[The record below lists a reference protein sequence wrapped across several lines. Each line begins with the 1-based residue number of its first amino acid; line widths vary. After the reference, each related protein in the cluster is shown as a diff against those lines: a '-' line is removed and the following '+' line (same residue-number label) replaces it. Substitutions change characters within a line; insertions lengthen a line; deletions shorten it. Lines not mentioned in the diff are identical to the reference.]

1 MNKFKDKTLLILGSN
16 VGTIDIINY
25 AKKNGAKIVVT
36 DYYDPKDS
44 PGKLVSDYHEKIS
57 TDDINGLLD
66 LCEKYKVDGIIS
78 GISEFNLLQA
88 KKVCNLLKKPIYF
101 SDQQW
106 NLISHK
112 DSFRKLCEEFNV
124 SCPKTY
130 FLGPISNFISLKN
143 IEYPIVIKPVDGS
156 MSQGVTICSC
166 EDKLQEALQEAD
178 KFSDSN
184 RIIIE
189 EFFEGDE
196 FTAHYSI
203 VNGKVNLACMDNR
216 YPVSVNR
223 GSVTTIPIARVFP
236 STFLSKYLEKENQN
250 VIKMIES
257 INLKSGI
264 LFLQGFYNK
273 EKDKFCIFEAGLR
286 CAGEAP
292 YRFIEKVN
300 GLNFLNPIVDLSLET
315 PTKDYDFS
323 KENPYLNGKYCGVIS
338 LVTKGGKV
346 SKIEGLEESVSNVKS
361 VIEYECRY
369 KEGEE
374 TPSGNTLRQLMIR
387 FVMICDSIDQMK
399 SDINYLNS
407 NINVYNDKGKSMVLK
422 FDEERLS
429 KEFIVWNN

>member
-1 MNKFKDKTLLILGSN
+1 MNKFKDETLLILGSN

-25 AKKNGAKIVVT
+25 AKKNGAKTVVT
-36 DYYDPKDS
+36 DYYDLKDS
-44 PGKLVSDYHEKIS
+44 PGKLISDYHEKIS
-57 TDDINGLLD
+57 TDDINGLLE
-66 LCEKYKVDGIIS
+66 LCEKYQVDGIIS

-88 KKVCNLLKKPIYF
+88 KKVCDFLKKPIYF
-101 SDQQW
+101 NDQQW

-112 DSFRKLCEEFNV
+112 DSFRKLCEKFNV

-130 FLGPISNFISLKN
+130 FLGPISNFVSLKN
-143 IEYPIVIKPVDGS
+143 IEYPIVVKPVDGS
-156 MSQGVTICSC
+156 MSQGVTICSS
-166 EDKLQEALQEAD
+166 EQKLWAALQVAD
-178 KFSDSN
+178 KFSPSKK
-184 RIIIE
+184 IIVE

-216 YPVSVNR
+216 YPVSVNK

-250 VIKMIES
+250 VINMIES
-257 INLKSGI
+257 INLKNAV

-273 EKDKFCIFEAGLR
+273 KKDKFCIFEAGLR

-292 YRFIEKVN
+292 YRFIEKIN
-300 GLNFLNPIVDLSLET
+300 GLNFFNPLVDLSLGMKT
-315 PTKDYDFS
+315 TDYNYS
-323 KENPYLNGKYCGVIS
+323 KEDPFLNGKYCGVIS
-338 LVTKGGKV
+338 FVTKGGIV
-346 SKIEGLEESVSNVKS
+346 SKIKGLEESVAKVDS

-387 FVMICDSIDQMK
+387 FVMICDSIDDLK
-399 SDINYLNS
+399 RDIEYLNS
-407 NINVYNDKGKSMVLK
+407 HIQVLNKTGESMVLK
-422 FDEERLS
+422 FDQERLNN
-429 KEFIVWNN
+429 EFTI